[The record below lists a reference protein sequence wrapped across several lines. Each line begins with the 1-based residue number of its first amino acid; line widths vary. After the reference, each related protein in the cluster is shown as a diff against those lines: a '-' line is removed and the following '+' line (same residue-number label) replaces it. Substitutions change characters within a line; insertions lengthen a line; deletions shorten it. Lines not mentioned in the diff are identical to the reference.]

1 MLDEI
6 HKLCNMLE
14 EELKSTDVNEEGEIL
29 MELALKFNISI
40 VNALCVLLVGEK
52 LELNDDR
59 LIMIV
64 KVFRIPLTRMAV
76 LPLPL
81 HSSLHGSFSCF

>member
-6 HKLCNMLE
+6 HKLCNKLE
-14 EELKSTDVNEEGEIL
+14 EELKSTDINEEGERL

-40 VNALCVLLVGEK
+40 VNALWVLLVGEK

-59 LIMIV
+59 LMMIV
-64 KVFRIPLTRMAV
+64 KVLPHPSDVNGCLTSPPSPSPPLTV
-76 LPLPL
+76 E
-81 HSSLHGSFSCF
+81 F

>member
-6 HKLCNMLE
+6 HKLCNKLE
-14 EELKSTDVNEEGEIL
+14 EELKSTDINEEGERL

-40 VNALCVLLVGEK
+40 VNALWVLLVGEK

-59 LIMIV
+59 LMMIV
-64 KVFRIPLTRMAV
+64 KVLPHHSDVNGCLTFPS
-76 LPLPL
+76 LL
-81 HSSLHGSFSCF
+81 HHHHKQ